1 MLEKIIA
8 QTLKY
13 RSFVLL
19 GVLVLIAFGV
29 YSYINLPI
37 DAFPDV
43 TNVQVEI
50 LSTAPGLSALEIERF
65 VTYPI
70 ENAMRGLPDVV
81 QMRSIT
87 KFGLSV
93 VTIVFKDNVDIYF
106 ARQLVFQRL
115 EEATSNVPNS
125 VTVSMGPIAT
135 AMGEIYQYTL
145 QGPPMPGEP
154 GSKET
159 IPDRL
164 AHASRVGGDAAAEE
178 RARRQRDQ
186 FLRRIFQ
193 AVPGH
198 GQSREADCLQS
209 DARRCLCARSR
220 RTTKTSAAMFSTV
233 SMSSTSCAVSGC

>member
-1 MLEKIIA
+1 MLEAIIA

-19 GVLVLIAFGV
+19 GVLVLVAFGA
-29 YSYINLPI
+29 YSYLNLPI

-81 QMRSIT
+81 QMRSVT

-93 VTIVFKDNVDIYF
+93 VTIVFKDSVDIYF

-115 EEATSNVPNS
+115 DEATANVPES

-145 QGPPMPGEP
+145 QGRPCPANR
-154 GSKET
+154 T
-159 IPDRL
+159 
-164 AHASRVGGDAAAEE
+164 H
-178 RARRQRDQ
+178 
-186 FLRRIFQ
+186 
-193 AVPGH
+193 
-198 GQSREADCLQS
+198 
-209 DARRCLCARSR
+209 RSG
-220 RTTKTSAAMFSTV
+220 T
-233 SMSSTSCAVSGC
+233 

>member
-1 MLEKIIA
+1 MLEKVVA

-13 RSFVLL
+13 RGFALL
-19 GVLVLIAFGV
+19 GVLVLIGFGT
-29 YSYINLPI
+29 YSYLALPI

-93 VTIVFKDNVDIYF
+93 VTIVFKDSVDIYF

-115 EEATSNVPNS
+115 DEAKSSVPQS
-125 VTVSMGPIAT
+125 VTV
-135 AMGEIYQYTL
+135 
-145 QGPPMPGEP
+145 
-154 GSKET
+154 
-159 IPDRL
+159 
-164 AHASRVGGDAAAEE
+164 
-178 RARRQRDQ
+178 
-186 FLRRIFQ
+186 
-193 AVPGH
+193 
-198 GQSREADCLQS
+198 
-209 DARRCLCARSR
+209 
-220 RTTKTSAAMFSTV
+220 
-233 SMSSTSCAVSGC
+233 